1 MITAEE
7 AKSRSNHNNKQNI
20 AEELQV
26 IESLILIASQKG
38 EYSIKLEK
46 EKLYS
51 NTLYTLEENHYS
63 VTFLDGCTIISWA
76 KC

>member
-7 AKSRSNHNNKQNI
+7 AKSRSRQNNKQLI
-20 AEELQV
+20 TEELQI
-26 IESLILIASQKG
+26 IEGLILIATQKG

-63 VTFLDGCTIISWA
+63 VTFLDGRTIISWVE
-76 KC
+76 C